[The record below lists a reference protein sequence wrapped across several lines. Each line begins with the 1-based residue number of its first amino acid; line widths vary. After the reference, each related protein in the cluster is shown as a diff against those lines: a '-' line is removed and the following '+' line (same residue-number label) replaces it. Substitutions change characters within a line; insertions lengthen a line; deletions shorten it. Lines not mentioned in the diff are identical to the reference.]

1 MSSLPCWRLLPL
13 TAQRS
18 GERASPARRPAEVLC
33 CGRAGV
39 GVSMSASLSPLQ
51 ARRTSARC
59 SSRDAAEDAH
69 EARSL
74 LLLEAPESR
83 TNEAL
88 ELSVSS
94 QRAALGACALGGL
107 FVLLTADVSSGAHA
121 VGGLDQAVH
130 VFVRE
135 HSSVDQ
141 RLYIQTVLSNVPIA
155 TGLLMDGAACA
166 LLLRRGNRARAVAVS
181 LICYTV
187 GFGALLPLH
196 DDGLLGFV
204 KALIERA
211 RPTDIAGSWAYPS
224 GHTSLAAFLWMSAW
238 ATLLPRLRVPMGVSV
253 PVLVA
258 VGTGLCR
265 VGADVHWV
273 SDVIAGGCFGT
284 GLALGCEAL
293 VQGMQRNHDEL

>member
-1 MSSLPCWRLLPL
+1 
-13 TAQRS
+13 
-18 GERASPARRPAEVLC
+18 
-33 CGRAGV
+33 
-39 GVSMSASLSPLQ
+39 MSASLSPLQ

-107 FVLLTADVSSGAHA
+107 FALLTADVSSGAHA

-166 LLLRRGNRARAVAVS
+166 TYPPAVA
-181 LICYTV
+181 
-187 GFGALLPLH
+187 H
-196 DDGLLGFV
+196 
-204 KALIERA
+204 
-211 RPTDIAGSWAYPS
+211 
-224 GHTSLAAFLWMSAW
+224 LAVAMVHV
-238 ATLLPRLRVPMGVSV
+238 RLQSR
-253 PVLVA
+253 
-258 VGTGLCR
+258 
-265 VGADVHWV
+265 
-273 SDVIAGGCFGT
+273 
-284 GLALGCEAL
+284 
-293 VQGMQRNHDEL
+293 